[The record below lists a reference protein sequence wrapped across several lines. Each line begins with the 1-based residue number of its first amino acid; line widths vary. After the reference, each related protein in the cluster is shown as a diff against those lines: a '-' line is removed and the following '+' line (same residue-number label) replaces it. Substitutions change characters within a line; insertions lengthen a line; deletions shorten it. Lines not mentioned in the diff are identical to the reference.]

1 MDAVKIIKKHG
12 SPGGLP
18 VITAYVADNAPGES
32 EIHINVDNPQSVE
45 TLENLQYQGQTY
57 VVPET
62 PQIPTPTVGNAGKVL
77 GVDSSGSYALQ
88 DASGGSTYY
97 RHIIRLY
104 SQRAYVEIIN
114 TTNTAFTTT
123 TLKTYLSD
131 NGFNADNALL
141 PATGGFISNGAYVN
155 ILGIFVSGNNIQ
167 YCYQPTDGTT
177 QPASAELPLINDKV
191 ITI

>member
-1 MDAVKIIKKHG
+1 MNFNGKFWHKPGHLGMTTDEVKTALAGAAK
-12 SPGGLP
+12 LP
-18 VITAYVADNAPGES
+18 E
-32 EIHINVDNPQSVE
+32 VDDTDE
-45 TLENLQYQGQTY
+45 
-57 VVPET
+57 
-62 PQIPTPTVGNAGKVL
+62 GKVL
-77 GVDSSGSYALQ
+77 TVDSEGNFAASEP
-88 DASGGSTYY
+88 SGGSTYY

-114 TTNTAFTTT
+114 TTDTAFTTT

-155 ILGIFVSGNNIQ
+155 VLGIFVSGGNIQ

-177 QPASAELPLINDKV
+177 TPASAALPLINDKV